1 MAAFSVKID
10 GLKPGTQY
18 EYSVFCDG
26 FESDDIQTFTTES
39 MFSIVNASFEDW
51 STYSAKTMLGQR
63 TVILPGSTGDKLTSF
78 WGSGNEGAATANK
91 VLTDK
96 STDMVHS
103 GQYSARLAS
112 SSAMGIIAAGNIFV
126 GHYVETDVTN
136 GVLLLGRPY
145 DGSHPSKLRVY
156 ANYRPGGN
164 VSVKNADDRIEV
176 VAGGTDH
183 GQVYVALTDEP
194 VEIRT
199 NPSNQKLFEKDDVHV
214 LAYGQVTW
222 TDAFGPDG
230 QLQLLEIP
238 LEYNER
244 ARSKRP
250 THLVIVASAS
260 KFGDFFAGSA
270 SSVMYLDDFE
280 LVYE

>member
-1 MAAFSVKID
+1 M
-10 GLKPGTQY
+10 
-18 EYSVFCDG
+18 
-26 FESDDIQTFTTES
+26 
-39 MFSIVNASFEDW
+39 
-51 STYSAKTMLGQR
+51 
-63 TVILPGSTGDKLTSF
+63 
-78 WGSGNEGAATANK
+78 
-91 VLTDK
+91 
-96 STDMVHS
+96 
-103 GQYSARLAS
+103 
-112 SSAMGIIAAGNIFV
+112 
-126 GHYVETDVTN
+126 
-136 GVLLLGRPY
+136 
-145 DGSHPSKLRVY
+145 
-156 ANYRPGGN
+156 
-164 VSVKNADDRIEV
+164 

-199 NPSNQKLFEKDDVHV
+199 NPSKQKLFEKDDVHV

-238 LEYNER
+238 IEYNER